1 MAVGDGDTVAEGD
14 GVDVDEGVV
23 ARKEVILRTALLDI
37 CMRRPQKPEDKE
49 LSVFVTVQVLGSV
62 PEVAHTLAY
71 SEVPTTRK
79 RML

>member
-1 MAVGDGDTVAEGD
+1 M
-14 GVDVDEGVV
+14 
-23 ARKEVILRTALLDI
+23 ILRTALLDI
-37 CMRRPQKPEDKE
+37 CIRRPQEPEDKE
-49 LSVFVTVQVLGSV
+49 LSVFVTIQVLGSV